1 MPIEEQITPAVEP
14 NIFLLSTSE
23 LSVLKSK
30 LDKANQQKLKYE
42 KEIDSWFSQL
52 ENKLLKKIPEDH
64 NILKIINS
72 NIRAKENRTI
82 LKCFLDGTF
91 NKEKVSLR
99 KSGFTVKIFTT
110 MMPVVINQQ
119 DLLALVNELNGFWFS
134 NVSLDVKLDQPYV
147 YFSFAWL

>member
-1 MPIEEQITPAVEP
+1 MPIEEQITPATEP
-14 NIFLLSTSE
+14 SIFLLSTTE
-23 LSVLKSK
+23 LSVLKEN
-30 LDKANQQKLKYE
+30 LDKINQEKLSCE
-42 KEIDSWFSQL
+42 EEIDNWFLKL
-52 ENKLLKKIPEDH
+52 ENNLLEKIPKGH

-99 KSGFTVKIFTT
+99 KPGYTVKIFTT

-119 DLLALVNELNGFWFS
+119 DLLALVDELNSFWFS
-134 NVSLDVKLDQPYV
+134 NVNLEVKLDQPYV
-147 YFSFAWL
+147 YFTFAWL